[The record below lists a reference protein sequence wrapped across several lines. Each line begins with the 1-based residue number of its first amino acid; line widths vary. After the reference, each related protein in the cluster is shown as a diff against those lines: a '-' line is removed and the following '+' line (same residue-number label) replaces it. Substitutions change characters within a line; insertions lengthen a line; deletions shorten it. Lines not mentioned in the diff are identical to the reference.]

1 MPSSSGPNT
10 LGESNLVFAYDTGDV
25 KNSYRGEPTVN
36 YQADIAP
43 WTVNG
48 TNTDVTG
55 TSEQGPVKGAKT
67 WKFEKSGGSNQWNGW
82 ESNYGGIWTG
92 NAGDVWTTSYWYKT
106 TAPAGN
112 TGFGVGYFYKPDWSA
127 PYSSTILANE
137 SSIIADGQWHYNY
150 TTTQINEN
158 YSNAIIV
165 DGPSWG
171 YSYSAG
177 VLYINGLQWEKKSHA
192 TPFVNS
198 TRSVTQGLLPVIGN
212 STIDLTNVSFDSNAK
227 MVFDGTND
235 YIAAGNPT
243 DYRMGVSNFTLEC
256 VMKQS
261 KTSVHCLLE
270 SRGDSLAGY
279 LWVHN
284 YSSTGQSCLF
294 LNYGGNQYLYF
305 QDGGFVATT
314 TTQYYHMAIVVNR
327 AGNTISFYV
336 NGNKAGN
343 DVAIHSNSISPT
355 GGDIY
360 RVGFDLG
367 GSPWQGE
374 IPIFKHYNRT
384 LSAQELKQNYQQ
396 YKTRFNLS

>member
-1 MPSSSGPNT
+1 MPTAGGPNT

-25 KNSYRGEPTVN
+25 KNSYKGQPTVN
-36 YQADIAP
+36 TFGTYPTDLYSWASSGNACTLSRDTISSPVGSTPLKMVTTGNDAYTSTYNRTGNNISAASSGQTWTISVWAKANQNTTGQIFHFGANSSGNIIDFSATAISLTTEWTRYTYTRTFTNGNVVAIQARLDGANTFQSGDIIWWDGLQVEQKSYA
-43 WTVNG
+43 TQF
-48 TNTDVTG
+48 TTG
-55 TSEQGPVKGAKT
+55 TR
-67 WKFEKSGGSNQWNGW
+67 
-82 ESNYGGIWTG
+82 
-92 NAGDVWTTSYWYKT
+92 
-106 TAPAGN
+106 
-112 TGFGVGYFYKPDWSA
+112 SA
-127 PYSSTILANE
+127 
-137 SSIIADGQWHYNY
+137 
-150 TTTQINEN
+150 
-158 YSNAIIV
+158 
-165 DGPSWG
+165 
-171 YSYSAG
+171 
-177 VLYINGLQWEKKSHA
+177 
-192 TPFVNS
+192 
-198 TRSVTQGLLPVIGN
+198 TQGLLPLIGN
-212 STIDLTNVSFDSNAK
+212 STLDLTNMSFDSNAK
-227 MVFDGTND
+227 MSFDGTND

-243 DYRMGVSNFTLEC
+243 DYRMGVNDFTLEC

-261 KTSVHCLLE
+261 KTTGHCLLE
-270 SRGDSLAGY
+270 TRGNSLVGY

-284 YSSTGQSCLF
+284 YYNTGQSCLF

-374 IPIFKHYNRT
+374 IPVFRHYNRT
-384 LSAQELKQNYQQ
+384 LSGQEIKQNYQQ